1 MPIPLVIRVFIWF
14 DAAVPVSKSS
24 SPASRGEQQEP
35 VLLPVGINVVDV
47 AQAARRAVVA
57 FLELDSRNVD
67 APELTKWL
75 KGPYASAL
83 AIASRSTLPPPSSVP
98 RPKTEEHDA
107 QVEVLTNVRANVSAA
122 KTAIEKVLVAFLRKP
137 DLSIAYDMVKHNVV
151 QLVTDDEGRLG
162 YAPLAPKVPHL
173 PVRVLSLVLADMLTR
188 PDDLRQNLSIDG
200 GAIEFRT
207 RHVSAVVPRRGT
219 TPYFG

>member
-14 DAAVPVSKSS
+14 DAAVTAPKK
-24 SPASRGEQQEP
+24 AFDQGGELHEP
-35 VLLPVGINVVDV
+35 VLLPVGINVIDV
-47 AQAARRAVVA
+47 AQAARRAVIA

-67 APELTKWL
+67 AVALTTWL

-83 AIASRSTLPPPSSVP
+83 ALASRSTLPPPSSVP
-98 RPKTEEHDA
+98 RPKTDEHLA
-107 QVEVLTNVRANVSAA
+107 QIEGFTNVRANVSAA
-122 KTAIEKVLVAFLRKP
+122 KQAIEKVLVAFLRKP

-151 QLVTDDEGRLG
+151 QRVTDDEGRLG

-188 PDDLRQNLSIDG
+188 PDDLRQNLSAEG
-200 GAIEFRT
+200 SGVEFRT